1 MVANLHFLS
10 KSENRIKSK
19 YSEAKK
25 QLYKGCSNGYVN
37 FFIILIVSF
46 FLLILGGYLCSMLL
60 FVTSGFCGG

>member
-25 QLYKGCSNGYVN
+25 HLNKGCSKDYAN
-37 FFIILIVSF
+37 F
-46 FLLILGGYLCSMLL
+46 
-60 FVTSGFCGG
+60 